1 MSRGRFITLEG
12 GEGAGKSTQA
22 RTLGA
27 ALQAL
32 GLPVLLTR
40 EPGGTPGAEAVR
52 GLLVEGAADRWVP
65 LAETLLHMAARAEH
79 VTRRI
84 LPALAAGTWV
94 VCDRFVDSTVAYQ
107 GVVQGLGVERVR
119 DLHRAAFGSLLPDL
133 TLMID
138 VDPAV
143 GLGRAQARS
152 GDAGARYE
160 RMGLAFHDRL
170 RTAFL
175 DLAAAEPA
183 RMAVIDGS
191 QPEARVAADLLAM
204 VAHRLTLR
212 TGIADGQ
219 G

>member
-1 MSRGRFITLEG
+1 MARGRFITLEG

-22 RTLGA
+22 ARLAA
-27 ALQAL
+27 ALDAR
-32 GLPVLLTR
+32 GIEVLLTR

-79 VTRRI
+79 VTRRV
-84 LPALAAGTWV
+84 LPALAAGSWV
-94 VCDRFVDSTVAYQ
+94 ICDRFVDSTIAYQ
-107 GVVQGLGVERVR
+107 GVVQGLGVAAVR
-119 DLHRAAFGSLLPDL
+119 SLHRAAFGSLMPDL
-133 TLMID
+133 TLVID

-160 RMGLAFHDRL
+160 RMGQAFHTRL
-170 RTAFL
+170 RAAFL
-175 DLAAAEPA
+175 DLARAEPA
-183 RMAVIDGS
+183 RMVVIDGG
-191 QPEARVAADLLAM
+191 QAPDAVAADLLA
-204 VAHRLTLR
+204 AIDGRGH
-212 TGIADGQ
+212 GQ